1 MKHRRSCI
9 LNVIMCH
16 LAWCAKALIPS
27 FPHSL
32 EGGSFFFMWCF
43 FMLVQVLAVGSGKPG
58 NIGTCAN

>member
-1 MKHRRSCI
+1 MKHGRSCI

-16 LAWCAKALIPS
+16 LAWRATALIPS

-32 EGGSFFFMWCF
+32 EGGSCFHVVF